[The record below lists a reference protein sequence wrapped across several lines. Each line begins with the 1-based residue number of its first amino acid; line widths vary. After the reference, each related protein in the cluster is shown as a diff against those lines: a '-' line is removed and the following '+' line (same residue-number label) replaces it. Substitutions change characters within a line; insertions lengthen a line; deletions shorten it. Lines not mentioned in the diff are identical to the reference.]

1 MNAALP
7 VAHHATLDAL
17 QASADDFVAL
27 RRDIHQHPELG
38 YEEFRTSELVAERL
52 ASWGYTVTRGLG
64 GTGVVGQLR
73 RGDGA
78 RRLGLR
84 ADMDALPIHEATGLP
99 WASTHAGRMHACGH
113 DGHTAMLLS
122 AARHIAQH
130 GRFSG
135 TLNLIFQPAEEGL
148 GGARQMMDDGL
159 FERFPCDAIFGMH
172 NMPGH
177 RQGQLLLRDGATMAS
192 SDGLTITL
200 TGKGSHG
207 AMAPCRTTV
216 STRWWRAPPSCW
228 DCRASSRAT
237 STRRPWRSSRWARS
251 RPARLTT

>member
-1 MNAALP
+1 MNAGLP
-7 VAHHATLDAL
+7 VTHHATLDAL
-17 QASADDFVAL
+17 QASSDDFVAL

-122 AARHIAQH
+122 AARHIAQ
-130 GRFSG
+130 
-135 TLNLIFQPAEEGL
+135 A
-148 GGARQMMDDGL
+148 GGIAHRHLVLDIQALYTARAQ
-159 FERFPCDAIFGMH
+159 
-172 NMPGH
+172 
-177 RQGQLLLRDGATMAS
+177 
-192 SDGLTITL
+192 
-200 TGKGSHG
+200 
-207 AMAPCRTTV
+207 
-216 STRWWRAPPSCW
+216 
-228 DCRASSRAT
+228 
-237 STRRPWRSSRWARS
+237 
-251 RPARLTT
+251 

>member
-99 WASTHAGRMHACGH
+99 WASTHAGRCTPAAT
-113 DGHTAMLLS
+113 TATPPCCWQRRGTS
-122 AARHIAQH
+122 RSTGAFRAR
-130 GRFSG
+130 
-135 TLNLIFQPAEEGL
+135 
-148 GGARQMMDDGL
+148 
-159 FERFPCDAIFGMH
+159 
-172 NMPGH
+172 
-177 RQGQLLLRDGATMAS
+177 
-192 SDGLTITL
+192 
-200 TGKGSHG
+200 
-207 AMAPCRTTV
+207 
-216 STRWWRAPPSCW
+216 
-228 DCRASSRAT
+228 
-237 STRRPWRSSRWARS
+237 
-251 RPARLTT
+251 